1 MKKVY
6 AKRMYER
13 DGWSPLLIAEH
24 LLHEIN
30 GVERSVM
37 SEIVAALRA
46 TLRSVKQCKRG
57 DWSKQHIARLHEFY
71 GKDGFPKG
79 RAKK

>member
-30 GVERSVM
+30 AIERPEM
-37 SEIVAALRA
+37 SRVVSSLRV
-46 TLRSVKQCKRG
+46 TLR
-57 DWSKQHIARLHEFY
+57 
-71 GKDGFPKG
+71 
-79 RAKK
+79 RAKARRVRK